1 MEPLSSPNFTIFH
14 LFTTSAPLC
23 EKLARKKSPGP
34 SFMFVSQRPAIHVP
48 ESLTCVSSATLTP
61 PRRLLSPTEGADVV
75 RAAIEH
81 LSARL
86 TGDRFTVSPSVA
98 VGTQRQVLTVSALDR
113 DEAFVVK
120 VSDTNLVSHDEK
132 LPRTQ
137 PPTFRAEWV
146 KRHIALEEEVPFDG
160 HRLVSVAPFVR
171 GETFLSLA
179 TQRGLSERE
188 WDIGYTTIPTL
199 MRAIWRESRS
209 PDDPA
214 LGLLLDH
221 HFDNIVVG
229 GRQPPFHDRSCDT
242 QDRFVFV
249 DGRND
254 GLYHPE
260 SALEDAIED
269 FRVLFKRYAFV
280 RSSWA

>member
-1 MEPLSSPNFTIFH
+1 MY
-14 LFTTSAPLC
+14 A
-23 EKLARKKSPGP
+23 
-34 SFMFVSQRPAIHVP
+34 SQRPTIYAP
-48 ESLTCVSSATLTP
+48 ECFTCAPLAALTTPRHMPSSA
-61 PRRLLSPTEGADVV
+61 EVVDVV
-75 RAAIEH
+75 TGAIEH
-81 LSARL
+81 LGSRL
-86 TGDRFTVSPSVA
+86 TGHRFTVSPSVA
-98 VGTQRQVLTVSALDR
+98 VGTQRHVLTVSALEH

-120 VSDTNLVSHDEK
+120 VSDKNPLYHDVR
-132 LPRTQ
+132 LPRTLS
-137 PPTFRAEWV
+137 PTFRAEWV
-146 KRHIALEEEVPFDG
+146 KRHIALEEEVPFNG

-188 WDIGYTTIPTL
+188 WNIGYTTIPTL

-209 PDDPA
+209 PYDPS

-229 GRQPPFHDRSCDT
+229 GTQPPFHDRSCDT

-260 SALEDAIED
+260 SVLEDAIED
-269 FRVLFKRYAFV
+269 FLLLFKRYAFV
-280 RSSWA
+280 RSTWA